1 MLSHK
6 LSRIALLAAVV
17 AIAAPAPAGAEP
29 PAFPYGV
36 SAGEVT
42 SSAAMFWTRAQR
54 SGLVRLKV
62 SRNLSAVGCSAPAP
76 RPGSRTTVLRRGAL
90 ASASADN
97 TVRAMIATLRP
108 ATRYFYRFCAGTQS
122 SRLGSVE
129 TAPSATA
136 SGPIRFAL
144 SGDADGAIDPA
155 TGRPAYNTFETYGR
169 MAAANNDFNVNLG
182 DIMYSDSAVAGV
194 PPALSLTDK
203 WAKYRL
209 NLGYPHLRSLR
220 SKAAL
225 YNMWDDHEF
234 VDNFNR
240 PQHGEALFE
249 AGKKAFVDYNPVR
262 FKPATGLYSRVRWG
276 RNLEVFFLDERAFR
290 SAPASQHPACTNPA
304 IGRPDPLPTL
314 PQRLRDVLGPQIGLP
329 PQALAIA
336 ADACKTVINDPSR
349 TLLGSPQLRAFQ
361 NAIRRSR
368 ATFKVVVNAVPIQQ
382 TFFDPFDRWEGY
394 NAERTALLNFLRTNV
409 RNVVFLT
416 TDFHANMINNVRLGT
431 FPEEGNS
438 IDTGFV
444 DFVTGP
450 VALKTFAV
458 DTDLKT
464 GTPGASEAIRAFLKA
479 PRPVGLAMRCAALDA
494 YSYMQV
500 SVTSQAITVAL
511 RDARGNAVK
520 ETPNGPSCSP
530 VTIARR

>member
-1 MLSHK
+1 
-6 LSRIALLAAVV
+6 
-17 AIAAPAPAGAEP
+17 
-29 PAFPYGV
+29 V
-36 SAGEVT
+36 SAGEIT
-42 SSAAMFWTRAQR
+42 SSSAMFWTRAQR
-54 SGLVRLKV
+54 SGPVRLKV
-62 SRNLSAVGCSAPAP
+62 SRSLVRVGCSAPAP
-76 RPGSRTTVLRRGAL
+76 RPGSSTPVLRRVAV
-90 ASASADN
+90 ATASADN
-97 TVRAMIATLRP
+97 TVRVTVSPLRA
-108 ATRYFYRFCAGTQS
+108 ATRYFYRFCAGS
-122 SRLGSVE
+122 AGSRLGAVE
-129 TAPSATA
+129 TAPVSTA

-155 TGRPAYNTFETYGR
+155 TGRPAYNNFETYGR
-169 MAAANNDFNVNLG
+169 MVAANNDFNVNLG
-182 DIMYSDSAVAGV
+182 DVMYSDSAVAGV

-209 NLGYPHLRSLR
+209 NLSYAHLRNLR
-220 SKAAL
+220 SKTGL

-240 PQHGEALFE
+240 PQFGEALFE
-249 AGKKAFVDYNPVR
+249 SGKKAFLDYNPVR
-262 FKPATGLYSRVRWG
+262 YKPATGLYSRVRWG
-276 RNLEVFFLDERAFR
+276 RNLELFFLDERAFR
-290 SAPASQHPACTNPA
+290 SAPASQDPACTNA
-304 IGRPDPLPTL
+304 ATGQPDPLPTI
-314 PQRLRDVLGPQIGLP
+314 PQRLRDVLGPQVGLP
-329 PQALAIA
+329 PQALAISS
-336 ADACKTVINDPSR
+336 DACKAVINDPAR
-349 TLLGSPQLRAFQ
+349 TLLGRAQMQAFQ
-361 NAIRRSR
+361 NAISRSK

-394 NAERTALLNFLRTNV
+394 NADRVALLQFLRTRV

-431 FPEEGNS
+431 FPEEGTS

-464 GTPGASEAIRAFLKA
+464 GTPGASEAIRQFLKA
-479 PRPVGLAMRCAALDA
+479 PRPVGLQMRCAALDV

-500 SVTSQAITVAL
+500 QVTSQAISVAL
-511 RDARGNAVK
+511 RDAQGQPVK
-520 ETPNGPSCSP
+520 ETASGPTCPP

>member
-1 MLSHK
+1 M
-6 LSRIALLAAVV
+6 ALAAGLGSP
-17 AIAAPAPAGAEP
+17 AAASAEPAG
-29 PAFPYGV
+29 FPYGV
-36 SAGEVT
+36 SVGEVRPT
-42 SSAAMFWTRAQR
+42 AALFWTRAQA
-54 SGLVRLKV
+54 SGPVRLKV
-62 SRNLSAVGCSAPAP
+62 SRTLAHVGCSAPAP
-76 RPGSRTTVLRRGAL
+76 RPGLLRRVAF
-90 ASASADN
+90 ATPAADN
-97 TVRAMIATLRP
+97 TVRVAISTLRP
-108 ATRYFYRFCAGTQS
+108 GTRYFYRFCRGATS
-122 SRLGSVE
+122 SRLGRFE
-129 TAPSATA
+129 TAPRATSIA
-136 SGPIRFAL
+136 PLRFAL
-144 SGDADGAIDPA
+144 SGDADGTIDPA
-155 TGRPAYNTFETYGR
+155 TGRPAYNNFEAYGR
-169 MAAANNDFNVNLG
+169 MAGAGNDFNVNLG

-209 NLGYPHLRSLR
+209 NLSYANLRALR
-220 SKAAL
+220 GRTSL

-249 AGKKAFVDYNPVR
+249 AGRKSFVDYNPVR
-262 FKPATGLYSRVRWG
+262 YKPATGLYSRVRWG
-276 RNLEVFFLDERAFR
+276 RNLELFFLDERAFR
-290 SAPASQHPACTNPA
+290 SAPASLSPACTNPA
-304 IGRPDPLPTL
+304 TGRPDPLPTI

-336 ADACKTVINDPSR
+336 SDACKAVIDDPSR
-349 TLLGSPQLRAFQ
+349 TLLGRAQMQAFQ
-361 NAIRRSR
+361 TAIGRST

-394 NAERTALLNFLRTNV
+394 NADRVALLSFLRTRV

-431 FPEEGNS
+431 FPEEGAS

-464 GTPGASEAIRAFLKA
+464 GTPGASEAIRRFLKA
-479 PRPVGLAMRCAALDA
+479 PRPAGLGMRCAALDA
-494 YSYMQV
+494 YSYAQV
-500 SVTSQAITVAL
+500 QVTSSALTVAL
-511 RDARGNAVK
+511 RDAQGQAVK
-520 ETPNGPSCSP
+520 ETPSGPSCPP